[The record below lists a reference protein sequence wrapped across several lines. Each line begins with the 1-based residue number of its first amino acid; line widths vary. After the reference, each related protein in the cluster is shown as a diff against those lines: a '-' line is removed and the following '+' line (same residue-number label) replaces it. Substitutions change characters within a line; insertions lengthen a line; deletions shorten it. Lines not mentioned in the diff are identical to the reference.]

1 MSSVLLIGKET
12 DTIVSIVR
20 ALAANECHC
29 ERASGGASAIRRL
42 RQHSFDVVIT
52 DPDTTIDEG
61 LALTEGMRD
70 IRPGMKA
77 ILLTPSSTPEEIIA
91 ALRARVFL
99 CFSAPF
105 DAHEIASFAC
115 RAATDSDWRTEIEV
129 LSAQPDWVSLRANCR
144 ILTAERVVTFLGELH
159 SELPEAIRDK
169 LMLAFREILLSAMRH
184 AEDSDRHKV
193 VEVSAVRTERTIVF
207 YVRDPGRGFHRATL
221 AHAAAGMAEG
231 SPAPHLE
238 PCEEMGMRPGGF
250 ATLLDRGVVDELIY
264 SETGNEVLMIKHT
277 A

>member
-1 MSSVLLIGKET
+1 
-12 DTIVSIVR
+12 
-20 ALAANECHC
+20 
-29 ERASGGASAIRRL
+29 
-42 RQHSFDVVIT
+42 VIT
-52 DPDTTIDEG
+52 DPHTTIDEG
-61 LALTEGMRD
+61 LALIEEMRD

-77 ILLTPSSTPEEIIA
+77 ILLAPSSTPAEIIA
-91 ALRARVFL
+91 ALRARVFV

-105 DAHEIASFAC
+105 DVHEIASFAC

-144 ILTAERVVTFLGELH
+144 ILTAERVVTFLGELR

-169 LMLAFREILLSAMRH
+169 LMLAFREILLSAMGH
-184 AEDSDRHKV
+184 AETSDRHKV

-207 YVRDPGRGFHRATL
+207 YVRDPGTGSHRATL
-221 AHAAAGMAEG
+221 AHAAAAMAEG

-238 PCEEMGMRPGGF
+238 QHAEMGLRPGGF
-250 ATLLDRGVVDELIY
+250 GILLAQGVVDELIY
-264 SETGNEVLMIKHT
+264 SEAGNEVLMIKHT

>member
-12 DTIVSIVR
+12 DPVRSIAQ
-20 ALAANECHC
+20 ALAAVDCHC
-29 ERASGGASAIRRL
+29 ERARGSAGAIRCL
-42 RQHSFDVVIT
+42 RQQSFDVVIT

-61 LALTEGMRD
+61 LALIEEMRD

-77 ILLTPSSTPEEIIA
+77 ILLAPSSTPEEIIA
-91 ALRARVFL
+91 ALRARVFV

-105 DAHEIASFAC
+105 DVHEIASFAC

-144 ILTAERVVTFLGELH
+144 ILTAERVVTFLGELR
-159 SELPEAIRDK
+159 SELPEPAHDNV
-169 LMLAFREILLSAMRH
+169 MLAFREILLNAMEH
-184 AEDSDRHKV
+184 GEAFNRHKV

-207 YVRDPGRGFHRATL
+207 YVRDPGTGFRRETL
-221 AHAAAGMAEG
+221 AHAAAGKAAG
-231 SPAPHLE
+231 PAAHLE
-238 PCEEMGMRPGGF
+238 QRAETGMRPGGF
-250 ATLLDRGVVDELIY
+250 GILLAQGVVDELIY

>member
-12 DTIVSIVR
+12 DPVRSIAQ
-20 ALAANECHC
+20 ALAAVDCHC
-29 ERASGGASAIRRL
+29 ERARGSAGAIRCL
-42 RQHSFDVVIT
+42 RQQSFDVVIT

-61 LALTEGMRD
+61 LALIEEMRD

-77 ILLTPSSTPEEIIA
+77 ILLAPSSTPEEIIA
-91 ALRARVFL
+91 ALRARVFV

-105 DAHEIASFAC
+105 DVHEIASFAC

-144 ILTAERVVTFLGELH
+144 ILTAERVVTFLGELR
-159 SELPEAIRDK
+159 SELPEPAHDNV
-169 LMLAFREILLSAMRH
+169 MLAFREILLNAMEH
-184 AEDSDRHKV
+184 GEAFNRHKV

-207 YVRDPGRGFHRATL
+207 YVRDPGTGFRREPL
-221 AHAAAGMAEG
+221 AHAAAG
-231 SPAPHLE
+231 PAAHLE
-238 PCEEMGMRPGGF
+238 QRAETGMRPGGF
-250 ATLLDRGVVDELIY
+250 GILLAQGVVDELIY